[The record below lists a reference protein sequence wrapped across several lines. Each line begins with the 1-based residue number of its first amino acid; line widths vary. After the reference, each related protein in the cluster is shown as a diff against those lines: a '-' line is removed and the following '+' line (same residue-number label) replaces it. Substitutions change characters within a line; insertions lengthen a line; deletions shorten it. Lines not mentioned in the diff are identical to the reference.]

1 MSMMDYYR
9 RYIAIGGMPEAVQK
23 YIDTKDFREV
33 DRIQRNLLQGYQ
45 YDIAHYATA
54 EEKVK
59 AEKCYL
65 SLAR

>member
-1 MSMMDYYR
+1 MMDYYR